1 MRRVRNRPKIY
12 SNDFHGSG
20 SHLLLITLFNFF
32 FANQK
37 RLSGEKSIMVQNF
50 GVLRLACVPLPVCVP
65 VYPDLSGTRRGFQG
79 GAVPISS
86 GYNREPH
93 HRLDRGGH
101 RRRWYRGSICGGW
114 WRGRCCLGRFV
125 GVVKMQP
132 VHFAAVGIVVVRY
145 RSDERVVVIHYLA
158 VFDDYQPDRTNA

>member
-20 SHLLLITLFNFF
+20 SHLSLITLFNFF

-37 RLSGEKSIMVQNF
+37 RLAGEKSIMVQNF

-93 HRLDRGGH
+93 HRFHRDTIGSRTIDWIEGGTEDDGIVGL
-101 RRRWYRGSICGGW
+101 YAVAGG
-114 WRGRCCLGRFV
+114 
-125 GVVKMQP
+125 
-132 VHFAAVGIVVVRY
+132 AVG
-145 RSDERVVVIHYLA
+145 A
-158 VFDDYQPDRTNA
+158 VSGASLVSSKCNPCTSLQWAL